1 MLSGVPFEELGF
13 PSNLGKQPLPE
24 LTGKVLHMIPS
35 IAITG
40 GVLLGGIWWIINRRI
55 ELEKQS
61 KRLGVEPDND
71 EGDEV

>member
-1 MLSGVPFEELGF
+1 MFVQAFGSYRKIGR
-13 PSNLGKQPLPE
+13 NLAA
-24 LTGKVLHMIPS
+24 VLWRDGDFD
-35 IAITG
+35 G